1 MISGRESKVEG
12 VATGEY
18 QAVAG
23 GRATSTI
30 TNTLQSTTG
39 LTVSQSH
46 QCQQIFR
53 NASSRLEVTIQLSS
67 PRLIARPS
75 HTSLPGTSSPS
86 PQLRM
91 FSQST
96 TENASQICSLQQ
108 ANLTGRMIISLSR
121 FNSWEYK
128 YCCNK

>member
-39 LTVSQSH
+39 LTVSPMSTNIWKCIESTGGNYTAFQRQTDS
-46 QCQQIFR
+46 QALTYFTSWYFITITPAQNVFSINFR
-53 NASSRLEVTIQLSS
+53 ERFSDLFSTASKLNRKDD
-67 PRLIARPS
+67 
-75 HTSLPGTSSPS
+75 
-86 PQLRM
+86 
-91 FSQST
+91 
-96 TENASQICSLQQ
+96 NK
-108 ANLTGRMIISLSR
+108 SLSV
-121 FNSWEYK
+121 
-128 YCCNK
+128 